1 MYIVKLNVSRIN
13 GKGETKRVNVQVL
26 ADTLIINEAAQIAQ
40 FEYKNEECEVVSVA
54 KTSSMVSVTDNGDK
68 FYHIKYSI
76 TTIDEVSAKEKKQ
89 IMGVY
94 LDADNIDQ
102 AKERFKEFCDGSVS
116 DITIVSIKET
126 KIEQYLIA

>member
-1 MYIVKLNVSRIN
+1 MNVSRIN

-89 IMGVY
+89 KAVVY
-94 LDADNIDQ
+94 FNGKDVDEIREKFESYSAQ
-102 AKERFKEFCDGSVS
+102 FVS
-116 DITIVSIKET
+116 DTEIVTIKQTPIVDYIK
-126 KIEQYLIA
+126 K